1 MFRGI
6 NKVSLDGKSR
16 MALPT
21 RLRETVQQV
30 SFGQLV
36 LTIDIR
42 EKCLML
48 YPLSEWEKVQNTLA
62 GLANVRNEI
71 RTVQRLLI
79 GHATDLELDAQ
90 GRVLLPRLLREYAEL
105 DKKLILLGQGN
116 KIEIWN
122 ESQWNDRRADWLD
135 SDVVQSLDNLDELS
149 GFSI

>member
-79 GHATDLELDAQ
+79 GHATDLELYAQ

>member
-16 MALPT
+16 MALPA

-48 YPLSEWEKVQNTLA
+48 YPLLEWEKVQSTLA
-62 GLANVRNEI
+62 GLANVREEI

-122 ESQWNDRRADWLD
+122 ESHWNDRRTDWLD
-135 SDVVQSLDNLDELS
+135 SDVVQSLDSLDELS

>member
-21 RLRETVQQV
+21 RLRETVQHV

-48 YPLSEWEKVQNTLA
+48 YPLWEWEKVQNTLA

>member
-16 MALPT
+16 MALPA
-21 RLRETVQQV
+21 RLRDTVQQA
-30 SFGQLV
+30 SFGKLV

-48 YPLSEWEKVQNTLA
+48 YPLPEWEKVQTTLT
-62 GLANVRNEI
+62 GLANVRSEI

-79 GHATDLELDAQ
+79 GHATDLELDSQ
-90 GRVLLPRLLREYAEL
+90 GRVLIPQLLREYAQL

-122 ESQWNDRRADWLD
+122 ESQWNERLDVWLD
-135 SDVVQSLDNLDELS
+135 SDAVRSLDDLDELS
-149 GFSI
+149 GFAI

>member
-6 NKVSLDGKSR
+6 NKVSIDGKGR

-21 RLRETVQQV
+21 RLRETLQQV
-30 SFGQLV
+30 CLGNVV

-48 YPLSEWEKVQNTLA
+48 YPLAEWEKVQATLT
-62 GLANVRNEI
+62 GLANVRSEI

-79 GHATDLELDAQ
+79 GHATDLEVDSQ
-90 GRVLLPRLLREYAEL
+90 GRVIIPKLLRDFAEL

-116 KIEIWN
+116 KIEVWN
-122 ESQWNDRRADWLD
+122 EALWNERLGSWLE
-135 SDVVQSLDNLDELS
+135 SDVVNSLDDLDELS
-149 GFSI
+149 GFAI

>member
-16 MALPT
+16 MALPA
-21 RLRETVQQV
+21 RLRDTVQAA
-30 SFGQLV
+30 SFGKLV
-36 LTIDIR
+36 LTVDIR

-48 YPLSEWEKVQNTLA
+48 YPLPEWEKVQETLT
-62 GLANVRNEI
+62 GLANVRTEI
-71 RTVQRLLI
+71 RTVQRILI

-90 GRVLLPRLLREYAEL
+90 GRVLIPRQLRDYARL

-122 ESQWNDRRADWLD
+122 EAQWNERLEDWLE
-135 SDVVQSLDNLDELS
+135 SDTVKSLDDLDELS
-149 GFSI
+149 GFAI

>member
-1 MFRGI
+1 
-6 NKVSLDGKSR
+6 
-16 MALPT
+16 MALPA
-21 RLRETVQQV
+21 RVRETLQQV
-30 SFGQLV
+30 SFGKVV

-48 YPLSEWEKVQNTLA
+48 YPLPEWEKVQTTLT
-62 GLANVRNEI
+62 GLANVRSKI

-90 GRVLLPRLLREYAEL
+90 GRVLIPKLLRQYACL

-122 ESQWNDRRADWLD
+122 ESQWNERRDVWLD
-135 SDVVQSLDNLDELS
+135 GELVESLDELDELS
-149 GFSI
+149 GFAI

>member
-6 NKVSLDGKSR
+6 NKVSLDGKGR
-16 MALPT
+16 MAMPT
-21 RLRETVQQV
+21 RLRDTLQQACL
-30 SFGQLV
+30 GNLV

-48 YPLSEWEKVQNTLA
+48 YPLPEWEKVQSTLT
-62 GLANVRNEI
+62 GLANVRSEI

-79 GHATDLELDAQ
+79 GHATDLELDSQ
-90 GRVLLPRLLREYAEL
+90 GRVNIPKLLRDFAGL

-122 ESQWNDRRADWLD
+122 EALWNERLGSWLD
-135 SDVVQSLDNLDELS
+135 SNVVHSLDDLDELS
-149 GFSI
+149 GFAI

>member
-16 MALPT
+16 MALPA

-48 YPLSEWEKVQNTLA
+48 YPLLEWEKVQSTLA
-62 GLANVRNEI
+62 GLANVRDEI

-122 ESQWNDRRADWLD
+122 ESHWNDRRTDWLD
-135 SDVVQSLDNLDELS
+135 SDVVQSLDSLDELS

>member
-16 MALPT
+16 MALPA

-48 YPLSEWEKVQNTLA
+48 YPLLEWEKVQSTLA
-62 GLANVRNEI
+62 GLANVRDEI

-122 ESQWNDRRADWLD
+122 EAHWNDRRTDWLD
-135 SDVVQSLDNLDELS
+135 SDVVQSLDSLDELS

>member
-6 NKVSLDGKSR
+6 NKVSIDGKGR

-21 RLRETVQQV
+21 RLRETLQQV
-30 SFGQLV
+30 CLGNVV

-48 YPLSEWEKVQNTLA
+48 YPLAEWEKVQATLT
-62 GLANVRNEI
+62 GLANVRSEI

-79 GHATDLELDAQ
+79 GHATDLELDSQ
-90 GRVLLPRLLREYAEL
+90 GRVIIPKLLRDFAEL

-116 KIEIWN
+116 KIEVWN
-122 ESQWNDRRADWLD
+122 EALWNERLGSWLE
-135 SDVVQSLDNLDELS
+135 SDVVNSLDDLDELS
-149 GFSI
+149 GFAI

>member
-1 MFRGI
+1 
-6 NKVSLDGKSR
+6 

-122 ESQWNDRRADWLD
+122 ESHWNDRRTDWLD
-135 SDVVQSLDNLDELS
+135 SDVVQSLDSLDELS

>member
-6 NKVSLDGKSR
+6 NKVSLDGKGR
-16 MALPT
+16 MAMPT
-21 RLRETVQQV
+21 RLRDTLQQV
-30 SFGQLV
+30 CLGNVV

-48 YPLSEWEKVQNTLA
+48 YPLPEWEKVQSTLT
-62 GLANVRNEI
+62 GLANVRSEI

-79 GHATDLELDAQ
+79 GHATDLELDSQ
-90 GRVLLPRLLREYAEL
+90 GRVNIPKLLREFASL

-122 ESQWNDRRADWLD
+122 ETVWNERLGSWLD
-135 SDVVQSLDNLDELS
+135 SDVVHSLDDLDELS
-149 GFSI
+149 GFAI

>member
-1 MFRGI
+1 
-6 NKVSLDGKSR
+6 
-16 MALPT
+16 MALPA

-48 YPLSEWEKVQNTLA
+48 YPLLEWEKVQSTLA
-62 GLANVRNEI
+62 GLANVRDEI

-122 ESQWNDRRADWLD
+122 ESHWNDRRTDWLD
-135 SDVVQSLDNLDELS
+135 SDVVQSLDSLDELS

>member
-16 MALPT
+16 MALPA
-21 RLRETVQQV
+21 RLRESLQQA
-30 SFGQLV
+30 SLGKAV
-36 LTIDIR
+36 LTIDIH

-48 YPLSEWEKVQNTLA
+48 YPLPEWEKVQASLS
-62 GLANVRNEI
+62 GLANVRREV

-90 GRVLLPRLLREYAEL
+90 GRVLIPRLLRDFAGL

-122 ESQWNDRRADWLD
+122 ETQWSERLDTWLD
-135 SDVVQSLDNLDELS
+135 SDEVASLDDLDELS

>member
-1 MFRGI
+1 
-6 NKVSLDGKSR
+6 

-21 RLRETVQQV
+21 RLRETLQQACLGNV
-30 SFGQLV
+30 V

-48 YPLSEWEKVQNTLA
+48 YPLGEWEKVQATLT
-62 GLANVRNEI
+62 GLANVRTEI

-90 GRVLLPRLLREYAEL
+90 GRVIIPKLLRDFAGL

-116 KIEIWN
+116 KIEVWN
-122 ESQWNDRRADWLD
+122 ETQWNERLGTWLE
-135 SDVVQSLDNLDELS
+135 SDVVNSLDDLDELS
-149 GFSI
+149 GFAI

>member
-6 NKVSLDGKSR
+6 NKVSLDGKGR
-16 MALPT
+16 MAMPT
-21 RLRETVQQV
+21 RLRDSLQQACLGNV
-30 SFGQLV
+30 V

-48 YPLSEWEKVQNTLA
+48 YPLPEWEKVQSTLT
-62 GLANVRNEI
+62 GLANVRSEI

-79 GHATDLELDAQ
+79 GHATDLELDSQ
-90 GRVLLPRLLREYAEL
+90 GRLNIPKLLREFASL

-122 ESQWNDRRADWLD
+122 ETVWNERLGSWLD
-135 SDVVQSLDNLDELS
+135 SDVVHSLDDLDELS
-149 GFSI
+149 GFAI

>member
-6 NKVSLDGKSR
+6 NNVSLDGKSR
-16 MALPT
+16 MALPA
-21 RLRETVQQV
+21 RLRETLQQV
-30 SFGQLV
+30 SFGKVV

-48 YPLSEWEKVQNTLA
+48 YPLSEWEKVQTTLT
-62 GLANVRNEI
+62 GLANVRSEI

-90 GRVLLPRLLREYAEL
+90 GRVLIPKLLRQYACL

-122 ESQWNDRRADWLD
+122 EAQWNERRDVWLD
-135 SDVVQSLDNLDELS
+135 GDLVESLDELDELS
-149 GFSI
+149 GFAI

>member
-6 NKVSLDGKSR
+6 NKVSIDGKGR

-21 RLRETVQQV
+21 RLRDTLQQV
-30 SFGQLV
+30 CLGNVV

-48 YPLSEWEKVQNTLA
+48 YPLAEWEKVQATLT
-62 GLANVRNEI
+62 GLANVRSEI

-79 GHATDLELDAQ
+79 GHATDLELDSQ
-90 GRVLLPRLLREYAEL
+90 GRVIIPKLLRDFAEL

-116 KIEIWN
+116 KIEVWN
-122 ESQWNDRRADWLD
+122 EALWNERLGSWLE
-135 SDVVQSLDNLDELS
+135 SDVVNSLDDLDELS
-149 GFSI
+149 GFAI

>member
-6 NKVSLDGKSR
+6 NKVSLDGKGR

-21 RLRETVQQV
+21 RLRDPLQQASLGNV
-30 SFGQLV
+30 V

-48 YPLSEWEKVQNTLA
+48 YPLVEWEKVQSTLSD
-62 GLANVRNEI
+62 LANVRSEI

-79 GHATDLELDAQ
+79 GHATDLELDSQ
-90 GRVLLPRLLREYAEL
+90 GRVIIPKLLRDFAGL
-105 DKKLILLGQGN
+105 QKKLILLGQGN

-122 ESQWNDRRADWLD
+122 ETVWNERLGAWLD
-135 SDVVQSLDNLDELS
+135 SDVVQSLDDLDELS

>member
-16 MALPT
+16 MALPA

-48 YPLSEWEKVQNTLA
+48 YPLLEWEKVQSTLA
-62 GLANVRNEI
+62 GLANVREEI

-122 ESQWNDRRADWLD
+122 ESHWNDRRTDWLD

>member
-6 NKVSLDGKSR
+6 NKVSLDGKGR
-16 MALPT
+16 MAMPT
-21 RLRETVQQV
+21 RLRDTLQQACLGNV
-30 SFGQLV
+30 V

-48 YPLSEWEKVQNTLA
+48 YPLPEWEKVQTTLT
-62 GLANVRNEI
+62 GLANVRSEI

-90 GRVLLPRLLREYAEL
+90 GRVNIPKLLRDFASLE
-105 DKKLILLGQGN
+105 KKLILLGQGN

-122 ESQWNDRRADWLD
+122 ETVWNERLGNWLD
-135 SDVVQSLDNLDELS
+135 SDVVHSLDDLEELS
-149 GFSI
+149 GFAI

>member
-1 MFRGI
+1 
-6 NKVSLDGKSR
+6 